1 MRAQGRVN
9 EVRITELRFTREEV
23 VQLYEQLL
31 DLKIDEKTSGS
42 LAEVTEGWIT
52 ALRLAALTMER
63 AEDVERA
70 LTRMRGGSHLVSDF
84 LVEEVLTRQPSDVQD
99 CLMRT
104 SVLNRFSPA
113 LAEALCVAERGK
125 DERSLSGQEFI
136 EWLVNANLFVIALD
150 GERTWFRY
158 HHLFQQLLQN
168 RLKARRSPEQI
179 ATYHATASIW
189 YRENCYIEEAIQHA
203 IAAGDAEAAAQ
214 IVEESRYAILND
226 DKPYILSRWLE
237 MLPGEIKRQRPGL
250 LLAQAWVA
258 FYRLEVMAIPPLVDE
273 AERITAAGKQKTT
286 LRGEVEVLRGY
297 ILYWQGDGLR
307 AEESLKNALELIPEN
322 HTQMRGEAEL
332 YYSVALTMNGKGE
345 EALRMLNDLLYVKR
359 IPEDIRRTRILG
371 GPCFIGLLDG
381 QLDMVLDTSQHL
393 QSLGENIKSAYIETW
408 GYYFKAYVAYL
419 RNDLEKAVQLFNKV
433 VMDRY
438 AAFPR
443 SVVDALT
450 ALALACQ
457 LRGEAG
463 EASDAIQLLDGFVG
477 HTDDPAN
484 LTLARSARA
493 HLSLVQGDVEAA
505 LRCQSAADLAN
516 DAGLMFMWFEVPRL
530 TRCRVLLAEGSP
542 TSVLEAQKRLEEY
555 AEYNES
561 QCNDLQLIR
570 VLGLQALAYAK
581 QTKTDEATSLLAR
594 ALTIARR
601 GRFIRPFLDLGPP
614 VAELL

>member
-1 MRAQGRVN
+1 
-9 EVRITELRFTREEV
+9 
-23 VQLYEQLL
+23 
-31 DLKIDEKTSGS
+31 
-42 LAEVTEGWIT
+42 
-52 ALRLAALTMER
+52 
-63 AEDVERA
+63 
-70 LTRMRGGSHLVSDF
+70 
-84 LVEEVLTRQPSDVQD
+84 
-99 CLMRT
+99 
-104 SVLNRFSPA
+104 
-113 LAEALCVAERGK
+113 
-125 DERSLSGQEFI
+125 
-136 EWLVNANLFVIALD
+136 
-150 GERTWFRY
+150 
-158 HHLFQQLLQN
+158 
-168 RLKARRSPEQI
+168 
-179 ATYHATASIW
+179 
-189 YRENCYIEEAIQHA
+189 
-203 IAAGDAEAAAQ
+203 
-214 IVEESRYAILND
+214 
-226 DKPYILSRWLE
+226 
-237 MLPGEIKRQRPGL
+237 
-250 LLAQAWVA
+250 
-258 FYRLEVMAIPPLVDE
+258 
-273 AERITAAGKQKTT
+273 
-286 LRGEVEVLRGY
+286 
-297 ILYWQGDGLR
+297 
-307 AEESLKNALELIPEN
+307 
-322 HTQMRGEAEL
+322 
-332 YYSVALTMNGKGE
+332 
-345 EALRMLNDLLYVKR
+345 
-359 IPEDIRRTRILG
+359 
-371 GPCFIGLLDG
+371 
-381 QLDMVLDTSQHL
+381 
-393 QSLGENIKSAYIETW
+393 LGENIKSAYIETW

-614 VAELL
+614 VAELLEGLGDRDVPADYVKEILQAFARDRRRMARAVPEVGARTSVESLSPRELEILTLMAEGLRNDEIAGRMFIAGGTVKTHLYNIYQKLGVHNRIRALDKARVLGFLADQQT